1 MAITLE
7 VLISKYSSRHIRQ
20 ATLLLGRAVLLCL
33 LTLVCVNFSCKET
46 PPEPPPPPPPYVS
59 TVQLAIEDTGVTDVW
74 LKLRFT
80 DTTQP
85 RNYQLRRDNAIVL
98 SGTLT
103 TPDTVLLDTAALPK
117 RTYQYKAYRLNN
129 TTLTDSSAA
138 LSVTTMDTTSHNFT
152 FKIDTL
158 GVTSSVLYDVAI
170 INDTLA
176 YAVGEMYLRNDT
188 TGQLDPIPYNMAKW
202 DGNRWHPMRIQFYT
216 ICGQSSRTP
225 YPASSIFAFGATDVW
240 ITSRGGQMARWDGT
254 TQTAT
259 ICNSDPFV
267 INKIWGE
274 NPNSVYAVGWG
285 GNIVHYSNGTWRR
298 VASGTTLDVND
309 VFGQRNPRTNQFE
322 ILAVAGQFSVN
333 TERKILRLS
342 PTQVT
347 AVYDSGVRVTL
358 EGIWFVPDRHYYVV
372 GGGMFDKHSIATLG
386 RWRAIHPNVT
396 SVYTLCI
403 RGAALNDAFVGGS
416 FAELLHF
423 NGFSW
428 RSYRGQI
435 TNSNAEFY
443 SVAVTGKKVFAVGW
457 MNPRAIV
464 VRGSRT
470 R

>member
-1 MAITLE
+1 LAGL
-7 VLISKYSSRHIRQ
+7 H
-20 ATLLLGRAVLLCL
+20 LG
-33 LTLVCVNFSCKET
+33 CKET
-46 PPEPPPPPPPYVS
+46 PPEPPPPPPYVS

-80 DTTQP
+80 DTAQP
-85 RNYQLRRDNAIVL
+85 RNYQLRRDGTLLL
-98 SGTLT
+98 SGLLAAS
-103 TPDTVLLDTAALPK
+103 DSVLLDTAALPK

-129 TTLTDSSAA
+129 TTLTDSSAS
-138 LSVTTMDTTSHNFT
+138 LSVTTMDTTSHNFS
-152 FKIDTL
+152 FQIDTL

-170 INDTLA
+170 INDMLA
-176 YAVGEMYLRNDT
+176 YVVGEMYLRNDT
-188 TGQLDPIPYNMAKW
+188 TGQLEPIPYNMAKW
-202 DGNRWHPMRIQFYT
+202 DGSRWQPMRIQFYT
-216 ICGQSSRTP
+216 ICGQASRTP
-225 YPASSIFAFGATDVW
+225 YPASSIFAFDEADIW
-240 ITSRGGQMARWDGT
+240 IAMDGSQVARWNGSS
-254 TQTAT
+254 QTAT
-259 ICNSDPFV
+259 MCLPVSFS
-267 INKIWGE
+267 INKLWGE
-274 NPNSVYAVGWG
+274 SPSSVYAVGNG
-285 GNIVHYSNGTWRR
+285 GNIMHYNGSTWRR
-298 VASGTTLDVND
+298 VESGTTLDVYD
-309 VFGQRNPRTNQFE
+309 VAGERNTRTGELE
-322 ILAVAGQFSVN
+322 IYAVAGKLFVN
-333 TERKILRLS
+333 ADRKILQLT
-342 PTQVT
+342 PT
-347 AVYDSGVRVTL
+347 RVTTISDSAISVTL
-358 EGIWFVPDRHYYVV
+358 NGIWFNPGRRYYVV
-372 GGGMFDKHSIATLG
+372 GGGMFDKRSIATLG